1 MALAHFQRA
10 IVNSSGDLVPGT
22 VVTIVNEATG
32 GLAAIKS
39 DRAGDTPKTNP
50 VTVGP
55 DGILD
60 FYAAGGAYRITGV
73 NGDFSFDWRYV
84 GIGTAQEADYDGL
97 SGDIV
102 INGSPTGVRLTF
114 DTSTS
119 NADPGAGKW
128 RANHATFASITAL
141 YIDNSDADGEAI
153 TAWLDALDDRGT
165 SDHRGV
171 IRFEN
176 VDDPKEWAEFN
187 VTGSVVDSAGYRTL
201 TVTPRAQVG
210 WPFANGVVTPATF
223 VPTGN
228 PGEAATIAV
237 GTVTTVS
244 NTTPAS
250 VTNIGTANA
259 AVFDFEIPAGPTG
272 LTGNDLAIDHG
283 PVADITARDAYVG
296 ISVGETIGVTDSDGN
311 GTSAI
316 YRLLDDSPQTWS
328 TPLYTSGG
336 GAVAGVSL
344 KSTKL
349 AFLAAI

>member
-10 IVNSSGDLVPGT
+10 IVDGAGNLKPGT
-22 VVTIVNEATG
+22 VCTIVNEATG

-39 DRAGDTPKTNP
+39 NRAGSSSKTNP
-50 VTVGP
+50 VTIGS

-60 FYAAGGAYRITGV
+60 FYVAGGAYRITGV

-84 GIGTAQEADYDGL
+84 GIGTAQEADYDSL

-114 DTSTS
+114 DTTTT

-141 YIDNSDADGEAI
+141 YVDNADADAESI
-153 TAWLDALDDRGT
+153 TAWLDALDDRGA

-171 IRFEN
+171 LRFEN
-176 VDDPKEWAEFN
+176 LDDPKEWAELN
-187 VTGSVVDSAGYRTL
+187 VTGSVADSTGYRTL
-201 TVTPRAQVG
+201 TVTPKAQVG
-210 WPFANGVVTPATF
+210 WPFANGVITPATF
-223 VPTGN
+223 SPTGN
-228 PGEAATIAV
+228 PGTAATITV
-237 GTVTTVS
+237 GSVTSVS
-244 NTTPAS
+244 NATPAS
-250 VTNIGTANA
+250 VTNVGTATA
-259 AVFDFEIPAGPTG
+259 AVLDFEIPAGPTG
-272 LTGNDLAIDHG
+272 PTGDDLAMDHG
-283 PVADITARDAYVG
+283 PVADNTERDAYVG
-296 ISVGETIGVTDSDGN
+296 IAVGETIGVSDIGD
-311 GTSAI
+311 GRSAI